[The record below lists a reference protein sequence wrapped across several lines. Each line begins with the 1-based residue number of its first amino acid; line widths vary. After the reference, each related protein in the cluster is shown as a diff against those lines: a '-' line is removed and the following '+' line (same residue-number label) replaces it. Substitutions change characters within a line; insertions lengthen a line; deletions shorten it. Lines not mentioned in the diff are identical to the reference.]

1 MSRNLS
7 NNDNDNDSYI
17 ELEDSLS
24 CSGLLRENI
33 NTACADERRY
43 SKKSFFQYLILI
55 GVKKTSAAYI
65 LMLITYIL
73 KYIYT
78 KFQIENSFGTA
89 IQIVFLIIFDFS
101 QMYLTYL
108 ASCDTSR
115 RLERIEISQK
125 VIIKHL
131 DSMQTQMNSMQ
142 TQMNSMQTQM
152 DSMQTQMNSM
162 QACLDTVLRKL
173 DEMDRKMSIPH
184 TYTDNLRL
192 NNDRNRII
200 NGNCEETPLQKNEID
215 NLLGDQNKLRK
226 RIRHSNSE

>member
-33 NTACADERRY
+33 NTACADEKRY

-108 ASCDTSR
+108 SACDTSR

-131 DSMQTQMNSMQ
+131 DSMQ